1 MNDPSSAARRVDMLK
16 TYAPW
21 WPHIP
26 LVWPLLWVVFLA
38 SLAFA
43 MVSAVA
49 GHGSSRWRGQYRG
62 AFFGALIGLVTALLL
77 GQAAL
82 FSVPVTAV
90 VILVPALIGVG
101 AALGA
106 DSLFGRGILAFIEVL
121 SQRARFVVTI
131 IAIIVGA
138 WGGAYLVGQLNN
150 LRMLVPLGFIGGAF
164 LGASLASYINQILYQ
179 LAHVPRSAPRAARV
193 P

>member
-1 MNDPSSAARRVDMLK
+1 MMQ

-21 WPHIP
+21 WPQIP

-62 AFFGALIGLVTALLL
+62 AFFGGLIGLLAALLL
-77 GQAAL
+77 GQTAL
-82 FSVPVTAV
+82 FKVPVTAL
-90 VILVPALIGVG
+90 VILVPALVGMG

-106 DSLFGRGILAFIEVL
+106 DSLFGRGILVFFETL
-121 SQRARFVVTI
+121 TLRARFVVTI
-131 IAIIVGA
+131 VAIIIGG
-138 WGGAYLVGQLNN
+138 WGGAYLVGQMNGLPA
-150 LRMLVPLGFIGGAF
+150 LTMLGFIGGAF
-164 LGASLASYINQILYQ
+164 LGASLASRLNSILYQ
-179 LAHVPRSAPRAARV
+179 LAHVPRSAPRPARV